1 MAHALSQYR
10 AGTYRYPCVSV
21 ADALTAWSD
30 WAVEPYLTSKP
41 IFACN
46 LQSGSSHS
54 VVKVCAQLPQDARE
68 FVIRFSEADAES
80 LAPDIALELRLLTLA
95 SAHGLA
101 PKVLWRSADNKT
113 LVMEYIAP
121 HSAPHSEP
129 VTTESLSALIKGIHQ
144 LSVCDAKIDLTRQL
158 QHYTDIARLRGI
170 NDEQLIDP
178 SLPILKSALAALAS
192 DRDVLCHNDLHP
204 GNVLQSGNGLVAID
218 WEYAGMGSAYFDL
231 AVALQ
236 SWPSVDRHELLEH
249 VIGAGYSRELMNSA
263 QCVYA
268 AIEWNWYCA
277 SGTPAPEKLSRP
289 RVLNMLAEL

>member
-1 MAHALSQYR
+1 M
-10 AGTYRYPCVSV
+10 SV

-113 LVMEYIAP
+113 LVMDYIAP
-121 HSAPHSEP
+121 HSAP

-263 QCVYA
+263 QGVYA